1 MSRKVVKPLS
11 YSTLIIFLF
20 LIPLFITSPYYLHI
34 FILAGIGIMLACS
47 LRLIFNSGQFSMAH
61 GGMMA
66 IGAYTSALLVM
77 KLGLSTWAGLG
88 LGAAA
93 AAVLALLVGY
103 PLVRLRGIYFAL
115 GTVFLEEIIKLVAQQ
130 WTDLTGG
137 VVGLTSVPKPDP
149 IVIPGLLNMDFTS
162 KVDFYYLALV
172 LVLLTLL
179 ILYAIERSRINQT
192 FLSIK
197 QSESLAESVGVNT
210 AKFKVLAF
218 TMGCFFAGLAGAFYS
233 QFMTVVT
240 PSAFGFVYTV
250 YVIVYMVVGGEKKFY
265 GPIIGAV
272 ILIFLPESV
281 RFLKEYQPY
290 VFAGVLMLVIFFL
303 PEGMVSL
310 PQRLKTFIRER
321 RKHA

>member
-34 FILAGIGIMLACS
+34 LILAGIGIMLACS

-103 PLVRLRGIYFAL
+103 PLVRLKGIYFAL
-115 GTVFLEEIIKLVAQQ
+115 GTVFLEEIIKLIAQQ

-272 ILIFLPESV
+272 ILTFLPESV